1 MGVLDHSLAFCFN
14 GAVVVEDEGFAYYVI
29 ERKGL
34 FEEDIDLVGPS
45 D

>member
-14 GAVVVEDEGFAYYVI
+14 GAVVEDEGFVYFVI
-29 ERKGL
+29 VRKGL